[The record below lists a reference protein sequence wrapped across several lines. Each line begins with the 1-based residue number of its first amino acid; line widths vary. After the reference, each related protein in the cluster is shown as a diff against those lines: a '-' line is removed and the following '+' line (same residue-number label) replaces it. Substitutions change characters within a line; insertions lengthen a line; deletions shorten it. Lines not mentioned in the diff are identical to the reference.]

1 MLQENFM
8 LLHKYELNQDVKEN
22 PKLLKS
28 GNLLALQCLMSYC
41 GEPNNNFVMH
51 VLDAL

>member
-1 MLQENFM
+1 MLQANII

-22 PKLLKS
+22 PELLKY
-28 GNLLALQCLMSYC
+28 GNLLALQSLMSYC

-51 VLDAL
+51 ILDAW